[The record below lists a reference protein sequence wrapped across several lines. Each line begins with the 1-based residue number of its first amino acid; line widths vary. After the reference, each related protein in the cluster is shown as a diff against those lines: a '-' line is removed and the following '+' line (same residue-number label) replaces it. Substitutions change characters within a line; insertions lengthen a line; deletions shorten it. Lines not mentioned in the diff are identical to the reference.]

1 MVRTKVFVGN
11 LSFQTKEPEL
21 AAEFGTAGKVIS
33 ANIITR
39 GPRSLGYGFV
49 ELDSEEDAQNAVKVM
64 NKKEINGRPI
74 NVELARPQDETKERP
89 PRQPREP
96 KQVSEENG
104 TGRMRQPRRRG
115 PRRERREEGTQENE
129 RHVPSENNDG
139 EMEGPRRTRN
149 RRGRRPTGPRRV
161 PSEDNRVESKT
172 TLFVANLP
180 FALDD
185 DAFAK
190 VVSDLG
196 LKLKAAHVVKK
207 RNGRSKG
214 YGFVEFENEEDQ
226 KKALD
231 VLNKKEV
238 DKRELS
244 VKIALTEVAKP
255 VTEQQQQSKEE
266 VKPVEKKKLPQFLLK
281 RKLFQL
287 KRRLLLL
294 KRKLPLLKRKLFQ
307 LKRKL
312 PLLKRRLFQ
321 LRRRQFLLRRRL
333 LLLINLKKPKKWKR
347 KLLLLKKLL
356 KSLQKRRLFLP
367 RKKLLQLRKKL
378 PQLKKKLLLLRRKLS
393 I

>member
-185 DAFAK
+185 EAFAK

-255 VTEQQQQSKEE
+255 VTEQQQQQSKEE
-266 VKPVEKKKLPQFLLK
+266 VKPVEKKSC
-281 RKLFQL
+281 
-287 KRRLLLL
+287 
-294 KRKLPLLKRKLFQ
+294 
-307 LKRKL
+307 
-312 PLLKRRLFQ
+312 
-321 LRRRQFLLRRRL
+321 
-333 LLLINLKKPKKWKR
+333 I
-347 KLLLLKKLL
+347 
-356 KSLQKRRLFLP
+356 S
-367 RKKLLQLRKKL
+367 
-378 PQLKKKLLLLRRKLS
+378 S
-393 I
+393 C